1 MPASTPQPTRR
12 TQHERV
18 AESSERLLNAAITLI
33 AEQGFERT
41 TAAQIGLRAGLSK
54 DMVRV
59 RYGSKEALLE
69 ALLDTEFTT
78 RILPD
83 PSGPP
88 GIDSIVDWAEDLRNQ
103 LLDDEHI
110 VRAFFTL
117 FFEASGPIPALR
129 PWTVQWL
136 DRCEHN
142 VADAVRAEQRDGV
155 VRGDID
161 PDVEGQQ
168 FVACGVGLALR
179 WLASGD
185 TEQYR
190 TAIAALH
197 SRLEGLR
204 NA

>member
-1 MPASTPQPTRR
+1 MPRPTPQLPRR

-18 AESSERLLNAAITLI
+18 AESSERLLSAAVALI

-54 DMVRV
+54 DMVRL
-59 RYGSKEALLE
+59 RYGSKEELLE
-69 ALLDTEFTT
+69 ALLDTEFRT
-78 RILPD
+78 RVLPD

-88 GIDSIVDWAEDLRNQ
+88 GIGSIVDWAEDLRNQ

-136 DRCEHN
+136 NRCEHN
-142 VADAVRAEQRDGV
+142 VADAVRADQRSGV
-155 VRGDID
+155 VRAEID

-179 WLASGD
+179 WLVSGD
-185 TEQYR
+185 TEAYR
-190 TAIAALH
+190 AAIVALI
-197 SRLEGLR
+197 SRLQSLR
-204 NA
+204 NM